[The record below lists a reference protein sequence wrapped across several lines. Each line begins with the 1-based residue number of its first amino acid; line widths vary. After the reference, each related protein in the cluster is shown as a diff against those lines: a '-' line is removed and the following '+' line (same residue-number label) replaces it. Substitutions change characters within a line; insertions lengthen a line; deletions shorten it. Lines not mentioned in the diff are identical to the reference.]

1 MKVYIGPY
9 RNWIGPYQIAD
20 ALMFWSKNED
30 LKYSFGKWLANNK
43 NEEPSRLNS
52 FCNWI
57 HEKRKRKIKV
67 RIDREDTWNMDNTL
81 AYIVLPMLKQ
91 LKETKHG
98 SPYTDDEDVPEHLR
112 STVAPSRENEWDTDE
127 NHYARWD
134 WIMNEMIYAFEM
146 ELNDEWEVQIWQRGG
161 EDWTDEKL
169 DERNAIQKRIENGFR
184 LFGKYYQALWD

>member
-9 RNWIGPYQIAD
+9 RNWIGPYQIAE

-30 LKYSFGKWLANNK
+30 LKHRFGEWLDRDK
-43 NEEPSRLNS
+43 NDEPSNLNR

-112 STVAPSRENEWDTDE
+112 STVGPSRENEWDTDE
-127 NHYARWD
+127 KHYARWD